1 MTENQKKYYELG
13 GGFVRRDKSIYVE
26 RPQDEELKDFLVND
40 YGFINLVGSRQT
52 GKSSMAQGIELAT
65 KDHIM
70 VFLDFRNFNKGY
82 YEPVDWFRELFFS
95 ISEELDIS
103 MKETRDWYIG
113 NIEKTN
119 SKMIVDFVASFIRK
133 IHNISKPIIFIFDE
147 IDLLMSHGYHTDDFF
162 YGLFLL
168 YDRREE
174 LKISILTVG
183 VMQPKFLF
191 KNRKLSSFKIG
202 RLIML
207 PDFSTE
213 ENILKCWMKGLKAS
227 KQNRMPV
234 IQEIFRY
241 TGGHPYLT
249 VQICHLFN
257 EKKGIEAS
265 DVEGIVDY
273 FIKMQMD
280 PFDRNPHFDNPK
292 DFITDREGF
301 AYRVLAVYRKTLGRP
316 RPIESFDETEL
327 SILMITGLI
336 RVSDHK
342 ITIRNRIYEK
352 VFNEKWVDWL
362 EKGLGRGDWYEQMV
376 IPSQRKRRT
385 KPLICVINTGGT
397 IGMVEIE
404 GKMVP
409 PESGKHFMKIYPNI
423 REIADI
429 ELISPMIKDSANM
442 FHKDWKKI
450 AQAIYDRR
458 NDGYKG
464 FVVAH
469 GTDTMA
475 YSASAVAF
483 ALGPGLDLPVVFTG
497 SQAPHNVA
505 HGDAHA
511 NLARACMVA
520 TQQIPEVVIVYSD
533 QVLRA
538 VRSEKKDD
546 YRFEGFHSPAY
557 RPIATI
563 AERIEL
569 DAEWRKE
576 HEAREAVKPPFKLKN
591 EFDLNVLQIVQYP
604 GIRPDLFEEIVFDR
618 NGKRRVSAVV
628 IQSLGLGNLPNL
640 DKYSFLDFIENLT
653 DYRIPVIVTSKY
665 PIQPEFAKKYVPA
678 SGTLEKGAISAGNM
692 TGSAAFTKLSWLLPQ
707 IDNRIESGDI
717 KSHHKLVALEKEMK
731 ISYVG
736 ELDKIL
742 DSENGNN

>member
-1 MTENQKKYYELG
+1 MAEKKDKYYEFG
-13 GGFVRRDKSIYVE
+13 GGFVRRNESIYVE
-26 RPQDEELKDFLVND
+26 RPEDAKLKMSLMDDF
-40 YGFINLVGSRQT
+40 GFINLVGSRQT
-52 GKSSMAQGIELAT
+52 GKSSMAQGLELASVGY
-65 KDHIM
+65 IIL
-70 VFLDFRNFNKGY
+70 FLDFRKFNKGY
-82 YEPVDWFRELFFS
+82 YEPVDWFKTLFS
-95 ISEELDIS
+95 IISEKLGISEE
-103 MKETRDWYIG
+103 ETNDWYKK
-113 NIEKTN
+113 NREKTS
-119 SKMIVDFVASFIRK
+119 SKMIVEFVVSFIREK
-133 IHNISKPIIFIFDE
+133 HNITEPIIFIFDE

-168 YDRREE
+168 YDLRME
-174 LKISILTVG
+174 LQISILTIG

-202 RLIML
+202 TVLRL
-207 PDFSTE
+207 PDFSTD
-213 ENILKCWMKGLKAS
+213 ENVLKDWMQGLKTS
-227 KQNRMPV
+227 QENKMPV
-234 IQEIFRY
+234 IKEIFKH
-241 TGGHPYLT
+241 TGGHPYLS

-257 EKKGIEAS
+257 EMGGKEAS
-265 DVEGIVDY
+265 DVKRVVEI
-273 FIKMQMD
+273 FIKEQMD

-301 AYRVLAVYRKTLGRP
+301 AHRVLDAYKDVLERP

-327 SILMITGLI
+327 AILMITGLI
-336 RVSDHK
+336 QISKHQVK
-342 ITIRNRIYEK
+342 MRNPIYEK
-352 VFNEKWVDWL
+352 VFNKKWVDWL
-362 EKGLGRGDWYEQMV
+362 KKGLGRKDWYEQTV
-376 IPSQRKRRT
+376 IPSQRKRRI

-397 IGMVEIE
+397 IGMVEQE

-409 PESGKHFMKIYPNI
+409 PDSGKQFMNIYPNI

-442 FHKDWKKI
+442 FHEDWKDI

-458 NDGYKG
+458 NDEYNG

-475 YSASAVAF
+475 YTASAVAF
-483 ALGPGLDLPVVFTG
+483 ALGPGLDFPVVFTG

-546 YRFEGFHSPAY
+546 YRFDGFHSPAY

-563 AERIEL
+563 AERMEF

-576 HEAREAVKPPFKLKN
+576 HKAREAVKPSFKLKN
-591 EFDLNVLQIVQYP
+591 QFDFHVLQIVQYP
-604 GIRPDLFEEIVFDR
+604 GIRPDLFEEIIFDKD
-618 NGKRRVSAVV
+618 GERRVSAVV
-628 IQSLGLGNLPNL
+628 IQSMGLGNLPNV
-640 DKYSFLDFIENLT
+640 DEYSFLDFIENLT
-653 DYRIPVIVTSKY
+653 EYRIPVIITSKY
-665 PIQPEFAKKYVPA
+665 PIQPEFAKKYAPA
-678 SGTLEKGAISAGNM
+678 SGPLEKGAISAGNM
-692 TGSAAFTKLSWLLPQ
+692 TGSAAFTKLCWLLPQ

-717 KSHHKLVALEKEMK
+717 KRHHKLVALEKEMK

-742 DSENGNN
+742 GPENR